1 VITVGGHDKT
11 VLVWET
17 DFSAADS
24 KLDADLGDEV
34 AADEDSKAIEEDHVD
49 QSREWKQEWKVA
61 RRQEVQRVPENE
73 LDIFTRCEDVEGD
86 EALAVR
92 PSRG

>member
-1 VITVGGHDKT
+1 MITVGGHDKT

-34 AADEDSKAIEEDHVD
+34 AADEDSYAIEEDHVD
-49 QSREWKQEWKVA
+49 QSRVEKQQWKVR
-61 RRQEVQRVPENE
+61 RRQEVQRLPERE
-73 LDIFTRCEDVEGD
+73 LDLFTRCDELEGD